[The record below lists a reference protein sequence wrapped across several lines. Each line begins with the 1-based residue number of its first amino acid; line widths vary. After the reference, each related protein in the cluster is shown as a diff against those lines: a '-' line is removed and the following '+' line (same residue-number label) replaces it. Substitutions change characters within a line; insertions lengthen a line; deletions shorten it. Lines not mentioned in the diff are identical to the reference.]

1 MSDEWDIRQSPPPIC
16 CPAPAFGQRRAHGSK
31 QPPSL
36 RAIAGRVAT
45 VFHSELRKN
54 RDLERSTDA
63 KETVIRSSIRTCGR
77 RARARHTLQAL
88 FWGRVVFGGERP
100 GKFIWFAHPKGE
112 DSLLA
117 QA

>member
-1 MSDEWDIRQSPPPIC
+1 MSGGWDIRQSPPPIC
-16 CPAPAFGQRRAHGSK
+16 CPAPAFGQRRAHGPK
-31 QPPSL
+31 RPPSL
-36 RAIAGRVAT
+36 RAIPGRVAT
-45 VFHSELRKN
+45 VFHPELPKN
-54 RDLERSTDA
+54 KDLEPSTDA
-63 KETVIRSSIRTCGR
+63 GEAVIRSSIRSCGR

-88 FWGRVVFGGERP
+88 FWGRVVFGCERP